1 MVLKWLVLD
10 ICFIIFS
17 ILFSSDGFMIEF
29 EPLWSQ
35 SVLLNMSYMSSEILR
50 DLGSE
55 MNSFLCASFSIIELI
70 LIVISY
76 CSFFLQFSSS

>member
-35 SVLLNMSYMSSEILR
+35 STLVSVLLNMSYMSSEILR

-70 LIVISY
+70 RIVISY
-76 CSFFLQFSSS
+76 CSFFL